1 MFFEVIS
8 AAQESEE
15 KHLAFYDERNLLET
29 VEKSARSV
37 WLGKIREAIFAI
49 LGLQLAEAGSVAV
62 LPPQFRSG
70 SQAYTELSFNKSQL
84 QREMNR

>member
-1 MFFEVIS
+1 MYLCN
-8 AAQESEE
+8 
-15 KHLAFYDERNLLET
+15 LAFYDERNLLET

-62 LPPQFRSG
+62 LFGLWRISHV
-70 SQAYTELSFNKSQL
+70 
-84 QREMNR
+84 

>member
-62 LPPQFRSG
+62 LFGLWRISHV
-70 SQAYTELSFNKSQL
+70 
-84 QREMNR
+84 